1 MKTHHPGIHLTPSR
15 LICLLVLLATIIAAP
30 IVRAQSIDVPPQL
43 SDLPTVYIDTY
54 DGFGVWNKTDY
65 QYATY
70 REVADGKV
78 TTYDSLRIRGR
89 GNSTWNLEKKPYR
102 LKFNEKVRLLG
113 KNRANAKNW
122 VLVANHAD
130 KTMLRNAVAS
140 FIGTFLGQPFTPG
153 VRYVDLVLD
162 GDYIGTYQITDH
174 LDIRKNRINITEQ
187 DTPPAPDDD
196 ITGGYLIEFD
206 GFYSS
211 ADVYFKTT
219 RSTPVSIH
227 SPDEDIITKEQI
239 AYIRDVVQKIEN
251 ALFSSRYTDPEQG
264 YRSLVDTT
272 TLASWFVASDYT
284 ANPDAFWSTYAY
296 KQAGDPLLYWGP
308 MWDYDIAFNNCNR
321 CGDVTTRTITDYAF
335 GSAVIQPWAKRL
347 VTDPWFQRLT
357 ARTWQE
363 ASKEG
368 ICQATLAYIDS
379 LATVID
385 SSQRLN
391 FERYRIDKRVYN
403 EITLYSTYQEG
414 VDYLKRFV
422 KQHADFLDEY
432 YGVVREPDP
441 PFTIDTSCYYL
452 ITNVGNAHPVDI
464 ENDLL
469 CTWHYDE
476 ERADSQQW
484 ELHAVPEAE
493 GYYNILSR
501 GSGLAITDNS
511 QKEGEG
517 YVKGTQLELNALS
530 ADDLAQ
536 QWRFV
541 PTSGYFAIENRLTEQ
556 AWNNR
561 SGASADGNH
570 VISWYNNAENVQKV
584 TRQWKLTQQE
594 PILTDLPLLTIE
606 EPDHRLVYDRDTET
620 LHLLIPFDVTTKGML
635 SVVSTTGITL
645 ASTTEIQ
652 APLVLNHLPA
662 GIYIAVWQV
671 GPRKHT
677 LRFRKP

>member
-1 MKTHHPGIHLTPSR
+1 MKSTHHAIAALTR
-15 LICLLVLLATIIAAP
+15 CLLFLALIIAP
-30 IVRAQSIDVPPQL
+30 LTLCAQSLDIPPQL

-54 DGFGVWNKTDY
+54 DGYGIWSKTDY

-70 REVADGKV
+70 REVQDGKL

-89 GNSTWNLEKKPYR
+89 GNSTWNLDKKPYR

-122 VLVANHAD
+122 VLMANHAD

-187 DTPPAPDDD
+187 DTTPTPDAD
-196 ITGGYLIEFD
+196 ISGGYLIEFD

-211 ADVYFKTT
+211 ADIYFKTT

-227 SPDEDIITKEQI
+227 SPDEDIITTQQI
-239 AYIRDVVQKIEN
+239 AYIRDVVQKVEN
-251 ALFSSRYTDPEQG
+251 TLFSSRYTDPLQG
-264 YRSLVDTT
+264 YRTLVDTT

-335 GSAVIQPWAKRL
+335 GSAVILPWAKRL
-347 VTDPWFQRLT
+347 VTDPWFQSIT
-357 ARTWQE
+357 ARTWQQ
-363 ASKEG
+363 ASKAG
-368 ICQATLAYIDS
+368 IRQATLAYIDS
-379 LATVID
+379 LATLID
-385 SSQRLN
+385 TSQRLN
-391 FERYRIDKRVYN
+391 FERYRINKRVYN

-414 VDYLKRFV
+414 VDYLKCFV
-422 KQHADFLDEY
+422 TQHADYLDEY
-432 YGVVREPDP
+432 YGVERDPEP
-441 PFTIDTSCYYL
+441 PFTIDTTRYYL
-452 ITNVGNAHPVDI
+452 ITNAGNAHPVDV
-464 ENDLL
+464 EDDLL

-476 ERADSQQW
+476 DRSDTQQW
-484 ELHAVPEAE
+484 ELHPVPQTE
-493 GYYNILSR
+493 GYYYILSK
-501 GSGLAITDNS
+501 GLQFAITDPS
-511 QKEGEG
+511 TPEGEA
-517 YVKGTQLELNALS
+517 YAKGTQLQLHAL
-530 ADDLAQ
+530 APDDPAQ

-541 PTSGYFAIENRLTEQ
+541 PTSGHFAIENRLTQQ

-561 SGASADGNH
+561 SGASADGTH
-570 VISWYNNAENVQKV
+570 VISWYNNAENAQKA
-584 TRQWKLTQQE
+584 TRQWELTPLE
-594 PILTDLPLLTIE
+594 PILTDLPQLAID
-606 EPDHRLVYDRDTET
+606 EPDHRLIYDRDAQA
-620 LHLLIPFDVTTKGML
+620 LHLLLPIDVKAEGVL
-635 SVVSTTGITL
+635 SVVSLSGVTL
-645 ASTTEIQ
+645 ASTTDIQ
-652 APLVLNHLPA
+652 SPLPLTHIPA
-662 GIYIAVWQV
+662 GIYIASWQV
-671 GPRKHT
+671 GPREHT
-677 LRFRKP
+677 LRFQKP